1 MCNKCGADKEA
12 CADNFHWRND
22 TGNWN
27 KICKDCKRKQIS
39 AWESKNA
46 DKMVVW
52 RKSWEKKHNKKYYQE
67 NAEKERQR
75 TRDKPK
81 EAVNRY
87 ARKQMLKPNTR
98 LRKSVSRA
106 ILFHMRKNGGKNGIS
121 HLNFVDWT
129 YEELKSHL
137 ESQFESW
144 MSWSNYGRYDSK
156 IWDDNDQSTWTWQ
169 IDHIIPHSTFH
180 YNSMDCQE
188 FRDCWALKNLR
199 PYSSKQNNLDRDRK
213 LDCAA

>member
-1 MCNKCGADKEA
+1 
-12 CADNFHWRND
+12 
-22 TGNWN
+22 
-27 KICKDCKRKQIS
+27 
-39 AWESKNA
+39 
-46 DKMVVW
+46 
-52 RKSWEKKHNKKYYQE
+52 
-67 NAEKERQR
+67 
-75 TRDKPK
+75 
-81 EAVNRY
+81 
-87 ARKQMLKPNTR
+87 MLKPNTR

-106 ILFHMRKNGGKNGIS
+106 ILFHMRNDGGKKGIS

-156 IWDDNDQSTWTWQ
+156 TWDDNDPSTWTWQ

-188 FRDCWALKNLR
+188 FIDCWALKNLR